1 MLVACINIESLIV
14 RLMADSDM
22 LDDIK
27 ALLDGDFGDDR
38 ILKEIYQACR
48 NREVI
53 SNYERRYVRDLV
65 ERYLKKD
72 AMGGAAPSGG
82 GPAEASPDVLLP
94 GMQSGRDDSGAAR
107 RDVVHAEPAAAA
119 GNADDGPVKLISSKT
134 KRSGRSS
141 RTAVIA
147 VVVGLIVVAVA
158 ASVALSMAPSDDAPS
173 VPTSGVSDPA
183 SPGAT
188 GFSIRTDLGSYSE
201 GDFIQVAGMSDVHG
215 WPITI
220 SVVNPAGSV
229 VWTESVHARG
239 GGTYSTIII
248 SGGGG
253 VWDGP
258 GTFTITAVRGDGAV
272 ASSEFVIV
280 S

>member
-72 AMGGAAPSGG
+72 AMQGAAPVGD

-94 GMQSGRDDSGAAR
+94 GMQSGRDDLGAAR
-107 RDVVHAEPAAAA
+107 RDVVHAEPAAAS
-119 GNADDGPVKLISSKT
+119 NADDGHVKLISSKT

-141 RTAVIA
+141 RTAMIA
-147 VVVGLIVVAVA
+147 VVVGLVVVAVA

-183 SPGAT
+183 SPRAT

-201 GDFIQVAGMSDVHG
+201 GDFIQVAGTSDVHG

-229 VWTESVHARG
+229 VWTESVHARD

-272 ASSEFVIV
+272 TSSEFVIV